1 MSTDRGTFPRC
12 ISVRASGNWSRR
24 PLPYLTCI
32 PESDFVRAK
41 EEWLKRVMM
50 IGSLLASDK
59 VTAYFLTDALNWATM
74 DAWPSYETLGGLMG
88 ACAKTPD
95 RSVHKLEAHNLLA
108 VYRRAGS
115 KSSLRYAPVYLDESQ
130 RLPAVPTRGHACP
143 PPTDTGVQESF
154 LSTPLESS
162 LQEGLP
168 RKRIGDERFKPTL
181 SFDLRERG
189 RIELKLA
196 QLLGD
201 YDVLMRL
208 AAIHDD
214 IVTRLCEAYCTN
226 NLGPRQ
232 IKAALLAA
240 KQSRR

>member
-1 MSTDRGTFPRC
+1 MSIDRGTFPRR
-12 ISVRASGNWSRR
+12 ISVRAAGSWSGN
-24 PLPYLTCI
+24 PPPYFTFI
-32 PESDFVRAK
+32 AETQFVRAK

-50 IGSLLASDK
+50 IGALIPSQRVA
-59 VTAYFLTDALNWATM
+59 AYFLADALNWATM
-74 DAWPSYETLGGLMG
+74 DAWLSCDTLGGLVG
-88 ACAKTPD
+88 ACTKTAE
-95 RSVHKLEAHNLLA
+95 RSLHNLEGHNLLA

-115 KSSLRYAPVYLDESQ
+115 KSSLRYAPVYLDQGLS
-130 RLPAVPTRGHACP
+130 PPTFPIQGHACP
-143 PPTDTGVQESF
+143 PATDTGVHQSF

-162 LQEGLP
+162 LLEGLP
-168 RKRIGDERFKPTL
+168 RKRIGEERFKPTL

-189 RIELKLA
+189 RIELKLGY
-196 QLLGD
+196 LLGD
-201 YDVLMRL
+201 YDLLLRL